1 MTFRSSPKK
10 FSGLWERFKEKKMTL
25 RNFKHISAS
34 SFKEATAILSKAKGK
49 ATVIAGGTDLLGVL
63 KDKIHS
69 ESPEIVVDLKTIPGL
84 SYVKATKN
92 GLRIGALTTLTEICK
107 NETIRQKY
115 PLLAEAARV
124 VASPQIRNMATLGGN
139 ICQEPR
145 CWYYRTPEDLF
156 HCLRKG
162 GTKCGALLGENR
174 YHSIFGSVRVAQP
187 ACAETCPGN
196 IEIPAYM
203 EHVRK
208 GDLSAAALIIL
219 ANNPIPAITGR
230 VCPHLCESK
239 CNRSEFDEAVSIR
252 NVERV
257 VGDYILDNA
266 EEFLTAPKK
275 QIKKSVAI
283 VGAGPA
289 GLSAAYYLRKAGYQ
303 VTVYDKMPEAG
314 GMLTFGIPA
323 YRLPKEVVRR
333 QVKAFEAAMGIKFK
347 LNVTIG
353 EKGYTLKDL
362 RKKFNSVFL
371 ASGAWGKRTLDI
383 EKSELLTSGMDFLVE
398 IGLGR
403 KPALGRKVLVIGG
416 GNVAV
421 DVAVNARKLGASEVT
436 IVCLESRDAMPAFDE
451 EIAEALHEGVTI
463 KTSFGPNRIIERNG
477 RLAGMEVIR
486 CTSVFDEKG
495 QFNPV
500 FDPSVKEIIDTDQI
514 ILAIGQSTDLAYVSS
529 QVETGRGLILID
541 ERSSATNLG
550 RVYAGGDITSGPA
563 SVIHAVA
570 AGRKSAQAIANII
583 HEPHIQTGQPL
594 EVHFDSHNR
603 CSRIQ
608 NIKDINDIQS
618 EAARC
623 VNCSCIAVNASD
635 MAPALM
641 ALGAKIRTTKRV
653 LKVDAFFAVQ
663 IMKCTVL
670 DDNEL
675 VREIEIPAPSRNNRQ
690 GYQKFRIRNAI
701 DFPIVSLAYSY
712 NLDDQTIKDS
722 RIVLGAVAPIPL
734 RARGVEEYLEG
745 KPVNDETAMKAGDV
759 AVQTFM
765 PLARNRFKVQIVK
778 ALLRKMV
785 E

>member
-1 MTFRSSPKK
+1 MTF
-10 FSGLWERFKEKKMTL
+10 

-34 SFKEATAILSKAKGK
+34 SLKEATAILSKAKGK

-69 ESPEIVVDLKTIPGL
+69 ETPDIVVDLKTIPGL
-84 SYVKATKN
+84 SYVKETKK

-107 NETIRQKY
+107 NETIKEQY
-115 PLLAEAARV
+115 PLLAEAALV
-124 VASPQIRNMATLGGN
+124 VASPQIRNMATLVGN

-203 EHVRK
+203 EHVRH
-208 GDLSAAALIIL
+208 GDLRTAALIIL

-252 NVERV
+252 NVERA
-257 VGDYILDNA
+257 VGEYILDNA
-266 EEFLTAPKK
+266 KEFLTAPKK
-275 QIKKSVAI
+275 QLKKSVAI
-283 VGAGPA
+283 IGAGPA

-314 GMLTFGIPA
+314 GMLTYGIPA

-333 QVKAFEAAMGIKFK
+333 QVKAFEAMGIKFK

-353 EKGYTLKDL
+353 KKGHTLKDI
-362 RKKFNSVFL
+362 RKKFNRVFL
-371 ASGAWGKRTLDI
+371 ASGAWGNRSLDI
-383 EKSELLTSGMDFLVE
+383 EKSELLTSGIDFLVS
-398 IGLGR
+398 IGLGQ
-403 KPALGRKVLVIGG
+403 KPVLGKKVLVIGG

-421 DVAVNARKLGASEVT
+421 DVAISARKLGASEVT
-436 IVCLESRDAMPAFDE
+436 MVCLESRDTMPAFEE
-451 EIAEALHEGVTI
+451 EIAEALHEGITL
-463 KTSFGPNRIIERNG
+463 KPSWGPNRIIERNG
-477 RLAGMEVIR
+477 FLAGMEVVR
-486 CTSVFDEKG
+486 CTSVFDDKG
-495 QFNPV
+495 QFNPG
-500 FDPSVKEIIDTDQI
+500 FDPSVKETIDADQI
-514 ILAIGQSTDLAYVSS
+514 ILAIGQSTDLGYISD

-541 ERSSATNLG
+541 EKSSATNLSG
-550 RVYAGGDITSGPA
+550 VYAGGDITSGPA

-570 AGRKSAQAIANII
+570 AGRKSAQAIANIT
-583 HEPHIQTGQPL
+583 HKTNMQLGQPL
-594 EVHFDSHNR
+594 EVHCDSHNR

-608 NIKDINDIQS
+608 NITDLSGIQS
-618 EAARC
+618 EATRC
-623 VNCSCIAVNASD
+623 VNCGCIAVNASD

-641 ALGAKIRTTKRV
+641 ALGAIIRTTKRV
-653 LKVDAFFAVQ
+653 LKADAFFAVQ

-675 VREIEIPAPSRNNRQ
+675 IQEIEIPAPSKNNRQ

-701 DFPIVSLAYSY
+701 DFPIVSIAYCF
-712 NLDDQTIKDS
+712 NVEKKAIKDA

-734 RARGVEEYLEG
+734 RATGIEEYLDG
-745 KPVNDETAMKAGDV
+745 KPVSDETAIEAGTV
-759 AVQTFM
+759 AAQTFM
-765 PLARNRFKVQIVK
+765 PLSKNRFKVQIVK
-778 ALLRKMV
+778 ALLRKIV